1 MTPAK
6 RPAMEPQMQRYLRD
20 CAVLVPP
27 GRLGADDG
35 ARFKIDSSTWLDA
48 SHTLTYVTVIGQY
61 RTGLLT
67 SGPLLQQRRKRTA
80 FCGFMPVRSAS

>member
-6 RPAMEPQMQRYLRD
+6 QPAMEPQMQRYLRD

-35 ARFKIDSSTWLDA
+35 A
-48 SHTLTYVTVIGQY
+48 Y
-61 RTGLLT
+61 
-67 SGPLLQQRRKRTA
+67 SGPTPPRGLMITQPSAIIITVGGLHCDMRTDYS
-80 FCGFMPVRSAS
+80 C